1 MYIQVV
7 KLYERYRAHIFNK
20 KIAIFCVRLL
30 DIEVKDIF
38 PAIHFFLSD
47 LL

>member
-1 MYIQVV
+1 MKDTELTFLI
-7 KLYERYRAHIFNK
+7 K